1 MQKVNFM
8 LVNGKTRM
16 LKRKMADRLALRGK
30 GIILDPEPEAPAV
43 TVSDAVAE
51 LADQE
56 GVDLSLVEGSGK
68 DGRILKR
75 DVHNYKTRMMVAE

>member
-30 GIILDPEPEAPAV
+30 GVILDQGPESPV
-43 TVSDAVAE
+43 VSVSDAVAE
-51 LADQE
+51 LAEKE
-56 GVDLSLVEGSGK
+56 GVDVSLVEGSGK

-75 DVHNYKTRMMVAE
+75 DIHNYKTRMLVAE